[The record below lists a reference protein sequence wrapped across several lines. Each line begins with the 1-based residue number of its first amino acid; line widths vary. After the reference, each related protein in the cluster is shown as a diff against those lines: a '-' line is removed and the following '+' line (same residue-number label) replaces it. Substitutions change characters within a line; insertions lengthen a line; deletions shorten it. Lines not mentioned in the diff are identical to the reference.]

1 MSDNNSDLLPCV
13 SVEPT
18 SEHKATVIWL
28 HGLGADGHDFEPI
41 VPELKLPAELG
52 VKFIFPHAP
61 VMPVTI
67 NGGYEMRAWYDIRDA
82 DLANRED
89 KDGVRQSAA
98 LVEKLIE
105 AELKAG
111 IPSDKIVLAG
121 FSQGG
126 AIALHLATRFDQK
139 LAGIVA
145 LSTYLT
151 MPESLS
157 GEKSEAN
164 IETPVFMAH
173 GSQDPVVPMQRC
185 QYSAKVLEEN
195 GFSVNWQDYPMAHA
209 VCLEEIQALGQYF
222 NKVLS

>member
-1 MSDNNSDLLPCV
+1 MSDTHSDLLPCIN
-13 SVEPT
+13 VEPT

-41 VPELKLPAELG
+41 VPELKLPTDLG

-67 NGGYEMRAWYDIRDA
+67 NGGYQMRAWYDIRDA

-89 KDGVRQSAA
+89 KDGVRKSAA
-98 LVEKLIE
+98 LVEQLID
-105 AELKAG
+105 AELAAG

-126 AIALHLATRFDQK
+126 AIALHLSTRIPHK

-151 MPESLS
+151 MPENLAD
-157 GEKSEAN
+157 EKAPAN
-164 IETPVFMAH
+164 IDTPIFMAH
-173 GSQDPVVPMQRC
+173 GSQDPVVPMQRG

-195 GFSVNWQDYPMAHA
+195 GFSISWQDYPMAHA
-209 VCLEEIQALGQYF
+209 VCLEEIQALGQYL
-222 NKVLS
+222 NKVLG